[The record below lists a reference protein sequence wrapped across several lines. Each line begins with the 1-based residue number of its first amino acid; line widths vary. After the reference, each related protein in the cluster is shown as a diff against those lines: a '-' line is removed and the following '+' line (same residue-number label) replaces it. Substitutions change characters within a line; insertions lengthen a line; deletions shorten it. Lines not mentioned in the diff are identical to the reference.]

1 MPNDGK
7 LLQTK
12 IQMQESGL
20 FKKINNQEVW
30 CRCPFCGDNHEN
42 FNIKFIMDDDTPL
55 LYHCWICE
63 EGGLLTN
70 KLLTQIG
77 LDNPAL
83 PSTINFDKSKS
94 KSIKNHQSISNEI
107 FKLSDY
113 YNNEH
118 RNEVCS
124 NYIYKRIEFSP
135 DIQTMQMFN
144 IIPDIEKYC
153 NDFRINYNKYMNE
166 RVWFRMK
173 NGMLAGRL
181 IDDNPNQQRWMKLKP
196 GYVSGITMYTVQK
209 PFDVTQNLTIFL
221 SEGVLDSIGLFNY
234 FNENDYDKNA
244 LFISCMGRGYDSVIR
259 SLIVSGLFGKSVS
272 ICIMCDADY
281 TNPKYEFAY
290 NQLFSNIKLFT
301 NDIKKDFGYP
311 ISDINMVK
319 LK

>member
-1 MPNDGK
+1 
-7 LLQTK
+7 
-12 IQMQESGL
+12 
-20 FKKINNQEVW
+20 
-30 CRCPFCGDNHEN
+30 
-42 FNIKFIMDDDTPL
+42 
-55 LYHCWICE
+55 
-63 EGGLLTN
+63 
-70 KLLTQIG
+70 
-77 LDNPAL
+77 
-83 PSTINFDKSKS
+83 
-94 KSIKNHQSISNEI
+94 
-107 FKLSDY
+107 
-113 YNNEH
+113 
-118 RNEVCS
+118 
-124 NYIYKRIEFSP
+124 
-135 DIQTMQMFN
+135 
-144 IIPDIEKYC
+144 
-153 NDFRINYNKYMNE
+153 MNE

-181 IDDNPNQQRWMKLKP
+181 IDDNSNKEPWMKLKP

-234 FNENDYDKNA
+234 FNENDSDKNA
-244 LFISCMGRGYDSVIR
+244 LFISCMGRGYDPVIR
-259 SLIVSGLFGKSVS
+259 SLIVSGLFGKSIS